1 MGTAAFERDAIVAI
15 DDQTYRMLRKV
26 SDSCWQLEHTKTA
39 RIREVEQEQLLK
51 MYADRKLTFVNSS
64 KLSGRSQ
71 KTPIEISETA
81 KLRRLY
87 VLAALK
93 TDTLTDLR
101 QAIADVW
108 RKTNRS
114 DKPPVVASVY
124 RWKKRFL
131 ESGSDIRALEDAQGR
146 GNRSKRFPADVE
158 EICEQSINAV
168 YMRRER
174 KHLQDVLDHAIVKV
188 REENQ
193 MRPADMALPLPS
205 RRLVK
210 RLVEEIPA
218 FDRHAA
224 RYGHD
229 AALRSFRSVK
239 GHRVTHEPLERA
251 EIDHTNLD
259 LFAIDDETLLP
270 LGRPWFSACED
281 DYTRCILGMFVG
293 FIPPSFLTVALCLKD
308 AFRPKTWLKQAYPDI
323 RSDWPAHGVM
333 RELVLDNG
341 PEFHSE
347 SLEQV
352 CLFNG
357 IEMHYAPR
365 KTPWF
370 KGKIERFFG
379 TLNEG
384 VAHGTPGTSF
394 SNIFEKGDYDPA
406 KHAIV
411 TFSTL
416 KRVARKWLADVYHQ
430 KPHRALGI
438 SPVEMWNSSIK
449 PEDIRVPEDPAV
461 MDVIMGRRH
470 QRTLT
475 HKGIEFEGLYYN
487 STDLHEL
494 RCRKGGEL
502 PVEIRVDE
510 SDLGRIFVLSP
521 EEKDVFT
528 VPALRSDYA
537 TGTCLFQHRVIRRYQ
552 KRHASMKSSPD
563 GWLQAKEEIVEI
575 IENETRLKRKRSNK
589 RVARWGDSNPA
600 GGQTTNDGSVV
611 PTKSLPASVET
622 GTECPREALEE
633 RASKVKILPVTIQE
647 R

>member
-1 MGTAAFERDAIVAI
+1 MGTAAFERDAIIEI
-15 DDQTYRMLRKV
+15 DGQKYRMLRKV
-26 SDSCWQLEHTKTA
+26 SDTCWQLEHSKTA
-39 RIREVEQEQLLK
+39 RISELEQEQLLR
-51 MYADRKLTFVNSS
+51 MYADRKLRFANAVGGSVPR
-64 KLSGRSQ
+64 KAHV
-71 KTPIEISETA
+71 EISETA
-81 KLRRLY
+81 KLRRVY

-93 TDTLTDLR
+93 THTLADLR
-101 QAIADVW
+101 QAVSDVW
-108 RKTNRS
+108 HKTNKP
-114 DKPPVVASVY
+114 DKPPGYVSVY

-131 ESGSDIRALEDAQGR
+131 ESGSDIRALEDARHG
-146 GNRSKRFPADVE
+146 GNKNKRFPPEVL
-158 EICEQSINAV
+158 EICEEAIDTV

-174 KHLQDVLDHAIVKV
+174 RHLQDVLDHAVV
-188 REENQ
+188 RVRDENR
-193 MRPADMALPLPS
+193 MRPADMALPLPT

-210 RLVEEIPA
+210 RLVDEIPA

-229 AALRSFRSVK
+229 AALRRFRSVE

-270 LGRPWFSACED
+270 LGRPWVSACED
-281 DYTRCILGMFVG
+281 DYTRCILGVFVG
-293 FIPPSFLTVALCLKD
+293 FIPPSFLTVSLCLKD
-308 AFRPKTWLKQAYPDI
+308 AFRPKVWLKQAYPDI
-323 RSDWPAHGVM
+323 RCDWPAHGVM

-394 SNIFEKGDYDPA
+394 SNIFEKGDYDPT

-416 KRVARKWLADVYHQ
+416 KRVVRKWLADVYHQ

-438 SPVEMWNSSIK
+438 SPAEMWTSSIK
-449 PEDIRVPEDPAV
+449 SEDIRLPEDPALL
-461 MDVIMGRRH
+461 DVIMGRRY
-470 QRTLT
+470 QRALT
-475 HKGIEFEGLYYN
+475 HKGVEFEGLYYN
-487 STDLHEL
+487 SPELHEL
-494 RCRKGGEL
+494 RLRKGGEL

-521 EEKDVFT
+521 DEKDAFT

-537 TGTCLFQHRVIRRYQ
+537 TGIGLFQHRVIRRYQ
-552 KRHASMKSSPD
+552 KRHTSLEATAD

-589 RVARWGDSNPA
+589 RVARWGDSKSA
-600 GGQTTNDGSVV
+600 GGQTARDGSLV
-611 PTKSLPASVET
+611 PTTTLPAAAET
-622 GTECPREALEE
+622 ATEYPREAFEE
-633 RASKVKILPVTIQE
+633 RASKVKVLPVTIQE

>member
-1 MGTAAFERDAIVAI
+1 MGTAAFDRDAVVEI
-15 DDQTYRMLRKV
+15 DGEKYRMLRKV
-26 SDSCWQLEHTKTA
+26 SNTCWQLEHSRTA
-39 RIREVEQEQLLK
+39 RISELEQEELLR
-51 MYADRKLTFVNSS
+51 MYADRKLRFANGVGGTVCR
-64 KLSGRSQ
+64 KAHL
-71 KTPIEISETA
+71 EISETA

-93 TDTLTDLR
+93 MDTLTDLKE
-101 QAIADVW
+101 AISKVW
-108 RKTNRS
+108 RKTNRP
-114 DKPPVVASVY
+114 DQPPGTKSVY
-124 RWKKRFL
+124 RWKKRFQ
-131 ESGSDIRALEDAQGR
+131 ESGWDIRALEDVQR
-146 GNRSKRFPADVE
+146 TGNRTKRFPSEVLE
-158 EICEQSINAV
+158 MCEQSIDTV

-174 KHLQDVLDHAIVKV
+174 KHLQDVLDQAIVKV
-188 REENQ
+188 REENR
-193 MRPADMALPLPS
+193 MRPADMALPLPT

-210 RLVEEIPA
+210 RLVEDIPA
-218 FDRHAA
+218 FDRHTA

-229 AALRSFRSVK
+229 AALRRFRSVE

-293 FIPPSFLTVALCLKD
+293 FIPPSFLTVSLCLKD
-308 AFRPKTWLKQAYPDI
+308 AFRPKTWLKQAYPDV

-341 PEFHSE
+341 PEFHSD

-394 SNIFEKGDYDPA
+394 NNIFEKGDYDPA

-411 TFSTL
+411 TLSTL
-416 KRVARKWLADVYHQ
+416 KRVVRKWLADVYHQ

-461 MDVIMGRRH
+461 LDVVMGRRY
-470 QRTLT
+470 QRALT
-475 HKGIEFEGLYYN
+475 HKGVEFQGLYYN
-487 STDLHEL
+487 SPDLHEL
-494 RCRKGGEL
+494 RCRKGNEL

-510 SDLGRIFVLSP
+510 SDLGHIFVLSP
-521 EEKDVFT
+521 KDKEVFA
-528 VPALRSDYA
+528 VPALRRDYA
-537 TGTCLFQHRVIRRYQ
+537 TGIGLFQHRVIRRYQ
-552 KRHASMKSSPD
+552 KRHASLEPGPD

-575 IENETRLKRKRSNK
+575 IESETRLKRKRSNK
-589 RVARWGDSNPA
+589 RVARWGDSKSR
-600 GGQTTNDGSVV
+600 GVQTEWDGSSV
-611 PTKSLPASVET
+611 PSQTLPASVAT
-622 GTECPREALEE
+622 GTECLREALEE
-633 RASKVKILPVTIQE
+633 RASKVRVLPVTIQD

>member
-1 MGTAAFERDAIVAI
+1 MGTAAFKRDAIIEI
-15 DDQTYRMLRKV
+15 DGQTYRMLRKV
-26 SDSCWQLEHTKTA
+26 SEICWQLEHTKTA
-39 RIREVEQEQLLK
+39 RISELEQEKLLRL
-51 MYADRKLTFVNSS
+51 YADRKLTFVNSTSGSGS
-64 KLSGRSQ
+64 KR
-71 KTPIEISETA
+71 THIEISETA

-93 TDTLTDLR
+93 TDTLTDL
-101 QAIADVW
+101 QEAISDVW
-108 RKTNRS
+108 RRTNRA
-114 DKPPVVASVY
+114 DQPPDYVSVY

-131 ESGSDIRALEDAQGR
+131 ESGSDIRALEDGR
-146 GNRSKRFPADVE
+146 HSGNNTKRFPSEVL
-158 EICEQSINAV
+158 EICEQSIDTV

-174 KHLQDVLDHAIVKV
+174 KHLQDVLDQAIVKV
-188 REENQ
+188 REENR
-193 MRPADMALPLPS
+193 MRPGSMALPFPT

-210 RLVEEIPA
+210 RLVEDIPA
-218 FDRHAA
+218 FDRYAA

-229 AALRSFRSVK
+229 AALRRFRSVG

-259 LFAIDDETLLP
+259 LFAIDDDTLLP

-281 DYTRCILGMFVG
+281 DYTRCVLGMFVG
-293 FIPPSFLTVALCLKD
+293 FIPPSFLTVSLCLKD

-341 PEFHSE
+341 PEFHSD

-384 VAHGTPGTSF
+384 VAHGTPGTTF
-394 SNIFEKGDYDPA
+394 NNIFEKGDYDPA

-416 KRVARKWLADVYHQ
+416 KKVVRKWLADVYHQ
-430 KPHRALGI
+430 KPHRTLGI

-461 MDVIMGRRH
+461 LDVVMGRRY
-470 QRTLT
+470 QRALT
-475 HKGIEFEGLYYN
+475 HKGVEFQGLYYN
-487 STDLHEL
+487 SPELHEL
-494 RCRKGGEL
+494 RCRKGSEL
-502 PVEIRVDE
+502 SVEIRVDE
-510 SDLGRIFVLSP
+510 SDLGRIFVLSSK
-521 EEKDVFT
+521 EKEVFT
-528 VPALRSDYA
+528 IPALRRDYA
-537 TGTCLFQHRVIRRYQ
+537 TGIGLFQHRVIRRYQ
-552 KRHASMKSSPD
+552 KQHASLKPGPD

-575 IENETRLKRKRSNK
+575 IESETRLKRKRSNK
-589 RVARWGDSNPA
+589 RVARWGDSKSA
-600 GGQTTNDGSVV
+600 GSLTEWDVRSVPSQTI
-611 PTKSLPASVET
+611 PASVDT
-622 GTECPREALEE
+622 GAEYPREALEE
-633 RASKVKILPVTIQE
+633 RASKVKILPVTIQD

>member
-1 MGTAAFERDAIVAI
+1 MGTAAFERDAVVEI
-15 DDQTYRMLRKV
+15 DGQKYRMLRKV
-26 SDSCWQLEHTKTA
+26 SNNCWQLENSKTA
-39 RIREVEQEQLLK
+39 RISELEQEQLLR
-51 MYADRKLTFVNSS
+51 MYSDRKLRFVNGVGGIVRR
-64 KLSGRSQ
+64 KAC
-71 KTPIEISETA
+71 IEISETA

-87 VLAALK
+87 VLAALN
-93 TDTLTDLR
+93 TDTFTDL
-101 QAIADVW
+101 QKAISKVW
-108 RKTNRS
+108 RKTNRP
-114 DKPPVVASVY
+114 DKPPGSKSVY

-131 ESGSDIRALEDAQGR
+131 ESGWDVRALEDAQR
-146 GNRSKRFPADVE
+146 TGNRTKRFPSEVL
-158 EICEQSINAV
+158 EICERSIDTV

-174 KHLQDVLDHAIVKV
+174 KHLQDVLDQAIVKV
-188 REENQ
+188 REENR
-193 MRPADMALPLPS
+193 MRPADMSLPLPT

-210 RLVEEIPA
+210 RLVEDIPV
-218 FDRHAA
+218 FDRHTA

-229 AALRSFRSVK
+229 AALRRFRSVE
-239 GHRVTHEPLERA
+239 GHRVTREPLERA

-293 FIPPSFLTVALCLKD
+293 FIPPSFLTVSLCLKD

-323 RSDWPAHGVM
+323 HSDWPAHGVM

-341 PEFHSE
+341 PEFHSD

-352 CLFNG
+352 CLFSG

-394 SNIFEKGDYDPA
+394 NNIFEKGDYDPA

-416 KRVARKWLADVYHQ
+416 KRVVRKWLADVYHQ
-430 KPHRALGI
+430 KPHRALGV
-438 SPVEMWNSSIK
+438 SPVEMWKSSIK

-461 MDVIMGRRH
+461 LDVVMGRRY
-470 QRTLT
+470 QRALT
-475 HKGIEFEGLYYN
+475 HKGVEFQGLYYN
-487 STDLHEL
+487 SPDLHEL
-494 RCRKGGEL
+494 RCRKGNEL

-510 SDLGRIFVLSP
+510 SDLGHIFVLSP
-521 EEKDVFT
+521 KDKEVFA
-528 VPALRSDYA
+528 VPALRRDYA
-537 TGTCLFQHRVIRRYQ
+537 TGIGLFQHRVIRRYQ
-552 KRHASMKSSPD
+552 KRHTSLEPSPD

-575 IENETRLKRKRSNK
+575 IESETRLKRKRSNK
-589 RVARWGDSNPA
+589 RVARWGDCKSA
-600 GGQTTNDGSVV
+600 GGQTEWDGSSV
-611 PTKSLPASVET
+611 PSKTLPVSIET
-622 GTECPREALEE
+622 GTEYPKEALEE
-633 RASKVKILPVTIQE
+633 QASKVKVLPVTI
-647 R
+647 

>member
-1 MGTAAFERDAIVAI
+1 VH
-15 DDQTYRMLRKV
+15 
-26 SDSCWQLEHTKTA
+26 SKTG
-39 RIREVEQEQLLK
+39 RISELEQEQLLK
-51 MYADRKLTFVNSS
+51 MYADRKLTFVNSTDV
-64 KLSGRSQ
+64 SGRSQ
-71 KTPIEISETA
+71 ETPIEISETA
-81 KLRRLY
+81 KLRRLH

-93 TDTLTDLR
+93 TDTLTALG
-101 QAIADVW
+101 QAISAVW
-108 RKTNRS
+108 HKTN
-114 DKPPVVASVY
+114 KPHRPPGYVSVY
-124 RWKKRFL
+124 RWKKWFL
-131 ESGSDIRALEDAQGR
+131 ESGSDIRALEDAR
-146 GNRSKRFPADVE
+146 HNGNRSKRFPPEVLN
-158 EICEQSINAV
+158 ICEESIDRV

-174 KHLQDVLDHAIVKV
+174 KHLQDVLDQAIVKV

-193 MRPADMALPLPS
+193 MSPADLALPLPS

-218 FDRHAA
+218 FARHAA

-229 AALRSFRSVK
+229 AALRSSRSVE
-239 GHRVTHEPLERA
+239 GHRVSYEPLERA

-281 DYTRCILGMFVG
+281 DYTRCILGMFAG
-293 FIPPSFLTVALCLKD
+293 FIPPSFLTVSLCLKD
-308 AFRPKTWLKQAYPDI
+308 AFRPKTWLRQAYPEI

-394 SNIFEKGDYDPA
+394 RSIFEKGDYDPA

-438 SPVEMWNSSIK
+438 SPVEMWTSSIK

-461 MDVIMGRRH
+461 LDVIMGRRY
-470 QRTLT
+470 QRALT
-475 HKGIEFEGLYYN
+475 HKGVEFEGLYYN
-487 STDLHEL
+487 SPELHEL
-494 RCRKGGEL
+494 RCRKGSEL
-502 PVEIRVDE
+502 PVKIRVDE
-510 SDLGRIFVLSP
+510 TDLGRIFVLSP
-521 EEKDVFT
+521 KEKDVFT

-537 TGTCLFQHRVIRRYQ
+537 TGIGLFQHRVIRRYQ
-552 KRHASMKSSPD
+552 KRHASLKSSPD

-600 GGQTTNDGSVV
+600 DGQTTCDDSLV
-611 PTKSLPASVET
+611 PTKTVSALVET
-622 GTECPREALEE
+622 GTEYPREALEE
-633 RASKVKILPVTIQE
+633 RASTVKVLPVTIQE

>member
-1 MGTAAFERDAIVAI
+1 MGTAAFERDSVVEIHGEK
-15 DDQTYRMLRKV
+15 YRMLCKV

-39 RIREVEQEQLLK
+39 RISELELEQLLR
-51 MYADRKLTFVNSS
+51 MYADRKLRFANGVGGTVR
-64 KLSGRSQ
+64 G
-71 KTPIEISETA
+71 TVPIEISETA
-81 KLRRLY
+81 KLRRVY
-87 VLAALK
+87 VLASLK

-101 QAIADVW
+101 QAILDVW
-108 RKTNRS
+108 RKTKRPG
-114 DKPPVVASVY
+114 KPPVATSVY

-131 ESGSDIRALEDAQGR
+131 ESGSDIRALEDALR
-146 GNRSKRFPADVE
+146 TGNRSKRFPADVE
-158 EICEQSINAV
+158 EICEQSINAL

-174 KHLQDVLDHAIVKV
+174 KHLQDVLDQATVKV

-193 MRPADMALPLPS
+193 MRPADLALPLPS

-218 FDRHAA
+218 FDRRAA

-229 AALRSFRSVK
+229 AALRSFRSVE

-308 AFRPKTWLKQAYPDI
+308 AFRPKTWLKQAYSDI

-461 MDVIMGRRH
+461 LDVIMGRRY
-470 QRTLT
+470 RRVLT
-475 HKGIEFEGLYYN
+475 HKGVEFEGLYYN

-494 RCRKGGEL
+494 RCRKGSEL

-521 EEKDVFT
+521 GEKDVFT
-528 VPALRSDYA
+528 VSALRSDYA
-537 TGTCLFQHRVIRRYQ
+537 TGIGLFQHRVIRRYQ
-552 KRHASMKSSPD
+552 KRHASLEPSPD

-600 GGQTTNDGSVV
+600 GGQTTCDDSLV
-611 PTKSLPASVET
+611 PSKTVSALVET
-622 GTECPREALEE
+622 GTEHPREASEE
-633 RASKVKILPVTIQE
+633 RASAVKVLPVTIQE